1 MKKIILSFIA
11 LSTLALTSC
20 SSDDDNN
27 STDPVIVDPTD
38 PTDPVDNFAKVVA
51 DIDLDGVVAPDTYDF
66 LRGGMTTVDFPGQ
79 TTRVGMAAEL
89 TNDALKDD
97 SSTPLKLNN
106 MFREG
111 TDFSD
116 TSLTGKKLR
125 EKTGDSD
132 LFGTS
137 EKAAIKTYFDG
148 LIADQTSFVFPNWG
162 ATAASGVSGQIADG
176 TSTRYVNRK
185 GIENNQV
192 FAKGLI
198 GALQVDQALNGY
210 MTKVEDDDNE
220 ASGLGAGEYTTMEHH
235 FDEAYGYLMNPNDGS
250 FFGKYL
256 PKVDSNQNFTGIESQ
271 IDEAFRIARQA
282 IIDEKYAV
290 RDQAIE
296 VLRYQVSVA
305 VAVRTIHYLQAG
317 KNAIDPTDMGG
328 AFHDLSEGIGFVY
341 SLRFLRKSDEVAP
354 YFTMAEV
361 DGFIADLTEGNGLW
375 DVTPATL
382 DSICEDIAAKFDFT
396 VEEAAL

>member
-1 MKKIILSFIA
+1 MKKIILSFVA
-11 LSTLALTSC
+11 LSAIALTSC

-27 STDPVIVDPTD
+27 SILPVDPVDPTE
-38 PTDPVDNFAKVVA
+38 PVATFAKVVL
-51 DIDLDGVVAPDTYDF
+51 DIDLDGVEIPETYDF
-66 LRGGMTTVDFPGQ
+66 LRGGMTTVAYPGQ
-79 TTRVGMAAEL
+79 TTRIGMAAEL

-97 SSTPLKLNN
+97 SSTPEKLNN

-116 TSLTGKKLR
+116 ASLTGKKLR

-137 EKAAIKTYFDG
+137 EKAAIKTYFDA
-148 LIADQTSFVFPNWG
+148 LIADQTSNVFPSWG
-162 ATAASGVSGQIADG
+162 ATAASGVAGQIADG
-176 TSTRYVNRK
+176 TSTRYVNGK
-185 GIENNQV
+185 GIENNQI

-198 GALQVDQALNGY
+198 GALQVDQAINGY
-210 MTKVEDDDNE
+210 MTKVENDDNE
-220 ASGLGAGEYTTMEHH
+220 ASGLAAGEYTTMEHH
-235 FDEAYGYLMNPNDGS
+235 FDEAYGYLMNPSDGS
-250 FFGKYL
+250 FFQKYL
-256 PKVDSNQNFTGIESQ
+256 GKVKDNPNFIGIDSQ

-296 VLRYQVSVA
+296 VLRWQVSRVIA
-305 VAVRTIHYLQAG
+305 IRTIHYLQAG
-317 KNAIDPTDMGG
+317 KNAIDPDNMGG

-341 SLRFLRKSDEVAP
+341 SLRFVRKSDEVAA
-354 YFTMAEV
+354 YFTMEEV